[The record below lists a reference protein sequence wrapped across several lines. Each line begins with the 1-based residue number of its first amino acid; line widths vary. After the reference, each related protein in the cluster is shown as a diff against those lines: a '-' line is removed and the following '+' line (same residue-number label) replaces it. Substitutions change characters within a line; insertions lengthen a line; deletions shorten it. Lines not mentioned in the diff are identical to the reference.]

1 MTLKQ
6 LSLSVIT
13 AATMLASSAPQATA
27 ESIKREMRGAWLT
40 TLAGID
46 WPSYAPDEAT
56 AKANLITYLDNFKSH
71 HFTAVFFQV
80 RSQSD
85 ALYVSHVTLDDASW
99 TGEPWQQRM
108 TGTRGGDPGWDPL
121 AFVVEE
127 CHKRGLECYAWVN
140 PLRYCNISSGAVPA
154 AFNTD
159 FDSYMQS
166 KTVGLY
172 NHDTSPWLIHGNAD
186 ATMITFNPGLGA
198 VRQYVCDV
206 VKDIVTHYCV
216 DGIVFDDYFY
226 PSGGSYEDANA
237 DDWSLYQA
245 EDYGGN
251 DIANWRRG
259 KANTLVQEVHS
270 AINEVAPGV
279 RFGISPTGYGHAPAG
294 TSKYPDVPTLSGYDD
309 WAYNQI
315 YCEPLAWLKAG
326 TVDFVSPQIYW
337 DNSFSDLSNWW
348 SQAANIYGRHV
359 YPSHNIYSDGLTGDQ
374 IVQQVAYSRQYDR
387 NNAPGC
393 VMYRSCDLDGYAGG
407 TGGHDTGIGAAL
419 ETYFAGP
426 SITPAVTWKGSDPD
440 APASVTLADDG
451 ATLQWSAVD
460 AGRNTKYAVYAVPSS
475 VNISAASSASYS
487 GIKGDYLLGLTY
499 TNSYTIPTEAQ
510 GDYYYAVTTLNAY
523 DRESIPAY
531 YGVNTDA
538 PMLSLSQSEWDV
550 TAEAGEVKS
559 LTVNI
564 VAQNVLNITASI
576 LGCEDALFT
585 FDKDGYVV
593 EQPIDYATTQSVTVY
608 FTPRD
613 VNDWTGD
620 RSLVV
625 SAVDEE
631 GNPYSATMTL
641 KGTSTAPSTTLK
653 EGWTFSTAAGT
664 DAEAL
669 GWDYTKVRNM
679 DYADGKLYLVY
690 NHNVIK
696 VIDALKGDFLYDMNM
711 EGVSGGVLPLVD
723 VCCTIEGKV
732 IATNI
737 SNATASSDSDDGLR
751 IYVWDVEHPELAPSV
766 TIISHDAIQAT
777 GADRLGDYVE
787 SSGDWVSGKLVL
799 TRYNKVCELS
809 ITNGEIATGFSTKTI
824 ATTAPTSISGR
835 AVPVTFYD
843 SGVNGYYHANAGAT
857 PEKISEDGTARHD
870 KMDASALPST
880 YGNACREFPFAGRD
894 YVMVHTY
901 NSDITKGRMMMFDV
915 TKDVDNVSVFPNPTL
930 VGTYPPDGLGDAKN
944 GNATGNVI
952 VRAAGSTYI
961 GAWVQSTSQGLA
973 FYYTGVVPK
982 TTAKW
987 ETDETTGAAYWR
999 APDGE
1004 LYVPVEEDTHL
1015 PHSSKAFSVELLK
1028 HVLAHPD
1035 VKNNIKRINYVSGI
1049 AAPITLAAD
1058 STITEPTDPNY
1069 YLAVPKSVLD
1079 NIKKLEITKAF
1090 RVDANAQTGET
1101 AHFAFIGE
1109 VKGLEYLPG
1118 LTTLRIA
1125 CDHDTPEGYE
1135 PDYTGNP
1142 YRTYPVNGFTSL
1154 DLSKNTELITLDLAY
1169 NAIHEVDLSKNTKL
1183 RHLKLRG
1190 TAITTLDIT
1199 AQPDLVYLDISQ
1211 ILGDDNAEF
1220 TKLNAN
1226 VNDNL
1231 EVLLMENCSYNN
1243 DIQADVIDKFINLHT
1258 LDARACCFDAL
1269 DVSRLT
1275 HLQSLF
1281 VMKSRW
1287 GSRQYPKGCW
1297 LPTLDL
1303 SQNKDL
1309 RDVHVQGMRL
1319 NSLKIASQ
1327 HMGDEYLKKVVF
1339 DEAGDRTDILGTS
1352 DMGCPLQTF
1361 DNYRRVYAYVD
1372 KWYVDDNNVGYR
1384 YYLRLSKSDA
1394 EDTPENITT
1403 QTILSDQAGG
1413 YWIYNGATVTATRV
1427 ATMADDGFEPER
1439 VTAWGTCTKTDR
1451 KTTDGNVFYYSFIDD
1466 NTYIPFNSADAE
1478 AVDFYGDIVVIA
1490 SGAASTT
1497 MTGVPAGLPD
1507 AVYYKYDTFDG
1518 KARSAKAAAPLRLT
1532 TVSTDDYIGD
1542 FYLLIDY
1549 PNLNSVSTRVNDL
1562 AAGGRTVQSVI
1573 YHNALGVT
1581 SDKPFGGVNIVE
1593 TRYDDGSRVIT
1604 KVVRKH

>member
-1 MTLKQ
+1 MTTL
-6 LSLSVIT
+6 LTASTPAVATESV
-13 AATMLASSAPQATA
+13 
-27 ESIKREMRGAWLT
+27 KREMRGAWLT

-46 WPSYAPDEAT
+46 WPTYAPEEAT
-56 AKANLITYLDNFKSH
+56 AKANLITYLDSFKKH

-80 RSQSD
+80 RSQAD
-85 ALYVSHVTLDDASW
+85 ALYISRVTLDDDSW

-108 TGTRGGDPGWDPL
+108 TGTRGGNPRWDPL

-140 PLRYCNISSGAVPA
+140 PLRFCNLSGGAVPD
-154 AFNTD
+154 AFNTP
-159 FDSYMQS
+159 FDTYMRS
-166 KTVGLY
+166 KKETLY
-172 NHDTSPWLIHGNAD
+172 NGETSPWLLHGNAD
-186 ATMITFNPGLGA
+186 ATMITFNPGLSA
-198 VRQYVCDV
+198 VRKYVCDV
-206 VKDIVTHYCV
+206 VKDIVTNYSV

-226 PSGGSYEDANA
+226 PGGGSYEDYRA

-245 EDYGGN
+245 EDYGAN

-259 KANTLVQEVHS
+259 YANQLVQEVHN

-294 TSKYPDVPTLSGYDD
+294 TSKYPNVPTLSGYDD
-309 WAYNQI
+309 WAYSQI

-337 DNSFSDLSNWW
+337 DSSFSDLSDWW
-348 SQAANIYGRHV
+348 SKAANIYGRHV
-359 YPSHNIYSDGLTGDQ
+359 YPSHNLYTDGLTGAQ
-374 IVQQVAYSRQYDR
+374 ITNQVAYSRQYDL

-407 TGGHDTGIGAAL
+407 DGGHNTGIGDAL
-419 ETYFAGP
+419 ETYFGGP
-426 SITPAVTWKGSDPD
+426 SITPAVTWKGSNPD
-440 APASVTLADDG
+440 APGSVTYDADA

-460 AGRNTKYAVYAVPSS
+460 AGRNTKYAVYAVPAS
-475 VNISAASSASYS
+475 VSVSAASSAKYS
-487 GIKGDYLLGLTY
+487 GIKGNYLLGITY
-499 TNSYTIPTEAQ
+499 SNSYAIPAEAQ

-531 YGVNTDA
+531 YGLSSNT
-538 PMLSLSQSEWDV
+538 PVLSLSQSDWTV
-550 TAEAGEVKS
+550 TAEAGEVRS
-559 LTVNI
+559 LTVSIN
-564 VAQNVLNITASI
+564 AQNVLNLTASI
-576 LGCEDALFT
+576 VGCDDALFS
-585 FDKDGYVV
+585 FDRYNYVA
-593 EQPIDYATTQSVTVY
+593 QQAIDYATTQSVTIY

-613 VNDWTGD
+613 VNEWTGD

-625 SAVDEE
+625 SAVDES

-641 KGTSTAPSTTLK
+641 KGTSTAPSLTLK
-653 EGWTFSTAAGT
+653 EGWNYSTAAGT
-664 DAEAL
+664 DVDAL
-669 GWDYTKVRNM
+669 GWDYKKVRNM

-690 NHNVIK
+690 DHSVIK
-696 VIDALKGDFLYDMNM
+696 VIDAVKGDFLYDMNM
-711 EGVSGGVLPLVD
+711 EGVAGGVLPLVD

-732 IATNI
+732 IASNI
-737 SNATASSDSDDGLR
+737 STATSETDDGLR
-751 IYVWDVEHPELAPSV
+751 IYVWDVEHPEVAPSV
-766 TIISHDAIQAT
+766 TIISHEAIQAT
-777 GADRLGDYVE
+777 GVDRIGDYVE
-787 SSGDWVSGKLVL
+787 ADGNWSAGKLVF
-799 TRYNKVCELS
+799 TRYDKVCELS

-843 SGVNGYYHANAGAT
+843 SGTKGYYHANAGAT
-857 PEKISEDGTARHD
+857 PEKISEDGATRYD
-870 KMDASALPST
+870 KMTSGLPST

-901 NSDITKGRMMMFDV
+901 DGDITKGRMMMFDV
-915 TKDVDNVSVFPNPTL
+915 TKGDDNVTVFPNPTL
-930 VGTYPPDGLGDAKN
+930 VGTYPAGGLGADKN

-961 GAWVQSTSQGLA
+961 GAWVQSTKQGIA

-982 TTAKW
+982 YDAKW
-987 ETDETTGAAYWR
+987 ETDAATGAAYWR

-1004 LYVPVEEDTHL
+1004 LYVPVESDTHL
-1015 PHSSKAFSVELLK
+1015 PHSSKAFSDELLK

-1035 VKNNIKRINYVSGI
+1035 VKNNIKRINFMSGV
-1049 AAPITLAAD
+1049 AGPITLAAD
-1058 STITEPTDPNY
+1058 STITVPTDPNY

-1079 NIKKLEITKAF
+1079 NVKKLEITKAF
-1090 RVDANAQTGET
+1090 RVDAATTPGESN
-1101 AHFAFIGE
+1101 HFSFIGE

-1125 CDHDTPEGYE
+1125 CDHDVEGDHE

-1142 YRTYPVNGFTSL
+1142 YRSYPVNGFTSL
-1154 DLSKNTELITLDLAY
+1154 DLSKNTELITLDLGY
-1169 NAIHEVDLSKNTKL
+1169 NAIHNIDLSANTKL
-1183 RHLKLRG
+1183 RYLKLRG

-1211 ILGDDNAEF
+1211 ILGDENAEF
-1220 TKLNAN
+1220 TKLTAN

-1243 DIQADVIDKFINLHT
+1243 DMQADIIDKFKNLRT

-1269 DVSRLT
+1269 DVTQLR
-1275 HLQSLF
+1275 HLQSIF

-1303 SQNKDL
+1303 SQNHDL

-1339 DEAGDRTDILGTS
+1339 DEYGDRTDIYGTS

-1361 DNYRRVYAYVD
+1361 DNYRTVSACVD
-1372 KWYVDDNNVGYR
+1372 KWVADDNNVGYR
-1384 YYLRLSKSDA
+1384 YYLRLTKSGA
-1394 EDTPENITT
+1394 EDTPENIAT
-1403 QTILSDQAGG
+1403 QKLLSEQTGG
-1413 YWIYNGATVTATRV
+1413 YWIYNGATVTATRT

-1439 VTAWGTCTKTDR
+1439 VTEWGTCSKTDR
-1451 KTTDGNVFYYSFIDD
+1451 KTTGGDVFYYSFV
-1466 NTYIPFNSADAE
+1466 NDAGSYE
-1478 AVDFYGDIVVIA
+1478 PLNGVAVETTDFYGDIVVIA
-1490 SGAASTT
+1490 SGTASNT
-1497 MTGVPAGLPD
+1497 MTGVPAGLPT

-1518 KARSAKAAAPLRLT
+1518 AARSAKAASAPLRLT
-1532 TVSTDDYIGD
+1532 TVSTPDYIGD

-1549 PNLNSVSTRVNDL
+1549 PNLNSVVTRVADIS
-1562 AAGGRTVQSVI
+1562 AEGRQVMCVL
-1573 YHNALGVT
+1573 YHNALGLT
-1581 SDKPFGGVNIVE
+1581 SDKPFEGVNIVE
-1593 TRYDDGSRVIT
+1593 TRYVDGSCQIT
-1604 KVVRKH
+1604 KMLHRR